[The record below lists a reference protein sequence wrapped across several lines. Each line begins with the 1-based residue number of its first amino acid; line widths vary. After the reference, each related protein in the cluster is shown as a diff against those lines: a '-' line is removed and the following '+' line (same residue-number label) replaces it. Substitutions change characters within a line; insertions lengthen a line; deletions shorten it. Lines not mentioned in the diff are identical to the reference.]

1 MLRKN
6 KCFLEG
12 VSLVESQLILNE
24 THEDQKHRRRL
35 AEAAPSY

>member
-12 VSLVESQLILNE
+12 VSLVESQIIIGDAQ
-24 THEDQKHRRRL
+24 EDQKHRRRI
-35 AEAAPSY
+35 P